1 MGAVNKANGVRG
13 VGSVSDIRDAVSVEA
28 GDTTNGGSAASFV
41 PEINASRALQ
51 LGFPFLISAHVN
63 APMISLNR
71 ALLNT
76 GMNSR
81 FPNCY

>member
-1 MGAVNKANGVRG
+1 MGARG
-13 VGSVSDIRDAVSVEA
+13 VGSVSDISDAVSVEA
-28 GDTTNGGSAASFV
+28 GDTTNRGVGGNAASLV
-41 PEINASRALQ
+41 PKINASRALS